1 MAKRRTQPAVEA
13 PPPAFSLRLPQTL
26 SVLVILAWLGL
37 LARGYWHNLV
47 LRPEILGGLWDML
60 CGALPQI
67 VPALAARLPWL
78 AALWMLAAGLGM
90 LWVRGLRLSAGRAE
104 TLLVAA
110 GLGFGTLSLILLG
123 LGAARLY
130 SPSILKAVFLI
141 SAGGAL
147 AGARWWWAWLPRP
160 MAPLARPRERLGPWE
175 GAALCLLALGLVF
188 ELCGNMTP
196 EIFYDSLVY
205 HLALPKLYLLKGRLA
220 AIPYNIFSGTPQA
233 VQLLYG
239 LCLSLADE
247 KLASLLHLS
256 FGAAAAAAV
265 YVVGRRLFSRA
276 AGLLAALAFFL
287 CPAVLYAGWGCG
299 VDLAAAFLCASALAV
314 LLRDLFPAEGEPA
327 GSGGSWAGGLLL
339 GFACGVKYNVLP
351 LAVVL
356 GAVYAWLSRQQG
368 RPWRGSAVL
377 AGSAAAAF
385 APWLVKDAALLG
397 NPLYPYLR
405 GLFGDP
411 GWIADWPAF
420 AADVG
425 NRGLAE
431 TLFTVAGWRDLLLRP
446 WTTSVGTWPLGDWPG
461 PVFLIAVP
469 WLLLLRPRR
478 PVVKA
483 VLAAAAGGY
492 LAWALATRWV
502 RYMLPVL
509 PLLALCAALAVESGA
524 WPRWLRRLG
533 WLLILYGGLFD
544 IQAAFGQGQWAGQ
557 WQCLLGQVSRAD
569 YLKTQRPTY
578 PLPYYAAAEFINRE
592 LPPTAKVL
600 VLGES
605 RTYYIE
611 RDCVAATVFDRNPFW
626 LAAQEA
632 RDGEDLLARVRAL
645 GITHVFLNAEQL
657 LYRKDSPGILPR
669 ETARRP
675 AFREFWARH
684 LKPIFDDREGPGPN
698 LHFLLVYAVVD
709 RPNPA
714 AAATPNPIT
723 DVVRALEPG
732 RKD

>member
-1 MAKRRTQPAVEA
+1 MARRRAQLVVEA
-13 PPPAFSLRLPQTL
+13 PPPAFTPLLPRSLT
-26 SVLVILAWLGL
+26 VLLILAWLAV

-47 LRPEILGGLWDML
+47 LRPAVLGGLWDML
-60 CGALPQI
+60 GGALPQ
-67 VPALAARLPWL
+67 VAPALAARLPWL
-78 AALWMLAAGLGM
+78 AALWLSAAALGM
-90 LWVRGLRLSAGRAE
+90 LWVKGLRLQAGRGE
-104 TLLVAA
+104 TWLIAA

-130 SPSILKAVFLI
+130 SPPVLKAAFL
-141 SAGGAL
+141 AAACCAL
-147 AGARWWWAWLPRP
+147 AGARRWWAWLPRLEP
-160 MAPLARPRERLGPWE
+160 SPRERLGPWE

-188 ELCGNMTP
+188 ELCGTMTP

-205 HLALPKLYLLKGRLA
+205 HLALPRLYLLKGRLA
-220 AIPYNIFSGTPQA
+220 AVPYNIFSGTPLA

-256 FGAAAAAAV
+256 FGAAAAATV
-265 YVVGRRLFSRA
+265 YAIGRRCFSRA
-276 AGLLAALAFFL
+276 AGLLAACAFFL

-299 VDLAAAFLCASALAV
+299 VDLAAAFLCACALLVMLADGAPSAA
-314 LLRDLFPAEGEPA
+314 
-327 GSGGSWAGGLLL
+327 GLLL

-351 LAVVL
+351 VAAVLV
-356 GAVYAWLSRQQG
+356 AVHAWQARRQG
-368 RPWRGSAVL
+368 RPWRGAAVM
-377 AGSAAAAF
+377 AAAAAAAF
-385 APWLVKDAALLG
+385 SPWLVKDAVLFG

-411 GWIADWPAF
+411 GWIADWQAF
-420 AADVG
+420 VADVG
-425 NRGLAE
+425 NRGAAE
-431 TLFTVAGWRDLLLRP
+431 TLFTGAGLRGLLLQP
-446 WTTSVGTWPLGDWPG
+446 WTTSVGVWPLGDWPG
-461 PVFLIAVP
+461 PVFLLAVP

-478 PVVKA
+478 PEAKA

-533 WLLILYGGLFD
+533 WLLILYGGLFE
-544 IQAAFGQGQWAGQ
+544 IQAAFSQGQWSGQ
-557 WQCLLGQVSRAD
+557 WDCLTGKVSRAD

-578 PLPYYAAAEFINRE
+578 PLPYFAAAEFINRA
-592 LPPTAKVL
+592 LPPDAKVL

-611 RDCVAATVFDRNPFW
+611 RDCIAATVFDRNPFW
-626 LAAQEA
+626 AAAEQA
-632 RDGEDLLARVRAL
+632 RDGEDLLAKVRAL
-645 GITHVFLNAEQL
+645 GVTHVFVSAEQL
-657 LYRKDSPGILPR
+657 VLRKDSPGILPR

-675 AFREFWARH
+675 AFREFWSRH
-684 LKPIFDDREGPGPN
+684 LKPVFDDREGPGSN
-698 LHFLLVYAVVD
+698 QHFLLVCEVVD
-709 RPNPA
+709 RLDPA
-714 AAATPNPIT
+714 AAPAPDPVS
-723 DVVRALEPG
+723 DVLAMQEPA
-732 RKD
+732 RRD